1 MERKLWNDVALGAFI
16 LAALGLLAYMSVA
29 VGGLKLGKAIIV
41 TAKFDNA
48 AGLVKDG
55 AVMIAGVNV
64 GSVESL
70 SVAHDKAL
78 VKLRLKTDADIRQD
92 VKAAIRMKSLL
103 GEKYIELLPQSES
116 APLLKDGETIG
127 QTDVPVEVDE
137 LMKYVG
143 PVLKDVDPK
152 DLSSIVHS
160 LATTLGGRGESMG
173 KTLDTAGNTLA
184 TLDRI
189 LTKNEDKLAHMI
201 DSLDRTADAAPS
213 LINRLDRMTSDLEP
227 ATKALGK
234 RGPDLLARLDRAS
247 VELAPTVTALGKKG
261 PALID
266 HADQTLVALDPT
278 LTKLPKTLDALEPS
292 LSRLPKTLDTLD
304 KLVNRLDA
312 TLGKLDPILDQTKGR
327 ELVEKDGSLKVKAR
341 LF

>member
-16 LAALGLLAYMSVA
+16 LAALALLAYMSIA

-78 VKLRLKTDADIRQD
+78 VKLRLKTDADIRRD
-92 VKAAIRMKSLL
+92 VRAAIRMKSLL
-103 GEKYIELLPQSES
+103 GEKYIELLPQSQT
-116 APLLKDGETIG
+116 APLLKDGEAIG
-127 QTDVPVEVDE
+127 QTAVPVEVDE
-137 LMKYVG
+137 LLKYVG

-152 DLSSIVHS
+152 DVSAIVRS

-173 KTLDTAGNTLA
+173 KTLDTAGTTLA
-184 TLDRI
+184 TLERI
-189 LTKNEDKLAHMI
+189 LTKNEDKLGHMI
-201 DSLDRTADAAPS
+201 DSLDRTADAAPG

-227 ATKALGK
+227 TTHSLGK
-234 RGPDLLARLDRAS
+234 RGPAMLARLDRMSADMG
-247 VELAPTVTALGKKG
+247 PTMAALGKKG
-261 PALID
+261 PSLVN

-278 LTKLPKTLDALEPS
+278 LTRIPKTLDSLEPS

-304 KLVNRLDA
+304 KLVNRLDS
-312 TLGKLDPILDQTKGR
+312 TLTKLDPILEQTKGR
-327 ELVEKDGSLKVKAR
+327 ELIEKDGSLKVKAR